1 MLKKWTRRLLIA
13 VGFLALFSSG
23 LYIHAYTAM
32 GATMSELR
40 SGNYESSPQ
49 WRKGKFRNTLPRS
62 AIDPGVL
69 LDFFFSDD
77 AQREPEAYPE
87 IVKLTG
93 EEFAAPPES
102 GLRITWLG
110 HSTLLIEIDGYRL
123 LIDPV
128 WGERASP
135 FTFMGPKR
143 FHAPPLALDKLPKID
158 AVLISHDHYDHLDHE
173 TIAALGDSIPLY
185 IVPLGVGAH
194 LEYWG
199 VAADHIVERDWWE
212 EFKLGDLILAATP
225 ARHFSGRSM
234 LDRDQDK
241 TLWAGWAVMGP
252 THRVYYSG
260 DTAMFPEFTEI
271 GDRYGPF
278 DVTMIETGAYN
289 QQWSDV
295 HLGPEQA
302 LEAHKMVRGALY
314 MPVHWG
320 TFDLALH
327 SWTEPVERI
336 LAGAEKAGIAVA
348 APRPGQSI
356 EPASPPTLTR
366 WWPDVGW
373 QTAEEAPVVSTGLLA
388 GN

>member
-1 MLKKWTRRLLIA
+1 MLKKWTHRLLIA
-13 VGFLALFSSG
+13 VGFLALVSG
-23 LYIHAYTAM
+23 VLYLDAYTAM
-32 GATMSELR
+32 GATTSNLR
-40 SGNYESSPQ
+40 TDAINASPQ
-49 WRKGKFRNTLPRS
+49 WRDGKFRNVLARS
-62 AIDPGVL
+62 DIQPGVL
-69 LDFFFSDD
+69 WDFLFSDE

-93 EEFAAPPES
+93 SEFDQPPES
-102 GLRITWLG
+102 GLRVTWLG
-110 HSTLLIEIDGYRL
+110 HSTLLIEIDGFTL
-123 LIDPV
+123 LIDPI
-128 WGERASP
+128 WAERASP

-143 FHAPPLALDKLPKID
+143 FHEPPLAIDKLPKID
-158 AVLISHDHYDHLDHE
+158 AVLISHDHYDHLDDE
-173 TIAALGDSIPLY
+173 TIAALGENIPLY

-199 VAADHIVERDWWE
+199 VPADHIVELDWWE
-212 EFKLGDLILAATP
+212 EFKIGDLILAATP

-234 LDRDQDK
+234 LDSDQDK
-241 TLWAGWAVMGP
+241 TLWSGWAVVGP
-252 THRVYYSG
+252 KHRVYYSG

-278 DVTMIETGAYN
+278 DITMIETGAYN
-289 QQWSDV
+289 QAWSDV

-336 LAGAEKAGIAVA
+336 LAAAEQEGIAVA
-348 APRPGQSI
+348 IPRPGQSL
-356 EPASPPTLTR
+356 EPVSPPAVAR
-366 WWPDVGW
+366 WWPEIEW
-373 QTAEEAPVVSTGLLA
+373 QSVEDAPVVSTGLA
-388 GN
+388 AAR